1 MSQRAGRGG
10 KSRIVIDVDKAR
22 AEAQARGQGRR
33 RGLGKLSVAALVAAG
48 LALVALVGA
57 YMWWQ
62 NYKRKP
68 AYSLALLVDAARRDD
83 MQAVEPLIDGDRV
96 AQAFVPQVV
105 EKLTGQGTTLPP
117 QARAAVGAAMPQLMP
132 RVRETVREEI
142 ARGVKAAAGEAG
154 DTSFILLALGMPR
167 AAEIKEEGDAAS
179 ATFAREGKQ
188 TELSM
193 QRSGDLWKVVAV
205 RDEDLASGLAQRL
218 AASIPQTPAPTPPAQ
233 NQPRRRRGR

>member
-22 AEAQARGQGRR
+22 AEAQSRGQGRR
-33 RGLGKLSVAALVAAG
+33 GLSKLAVAGLVAAA
-48 LALVALVGA
+48 LALAALVGA
-57 YMWWQ
+57 YAWWQ
-62 NYKRKP
+62 GYKSKP

-83 MQAVEPLIDGDRV
+83 MQGVESLIDGDRV

-105 EKLTGQGTTLPP
+105 AKLTGQGTTLPP
-117 QARAAVGAAMPQLMP
+117 QARGAVEAALPQLLP

-142 ARGVKAAAGEAG
+142 ARGVKAAAGAAG

-167 AAEIKEEGDAAS
+167 AAEIKEEGDAAT

-205 RDEDLASGLAQRL
+205 KDDELAAGIAQRL
-218 AASIPQTPAPTPPAQ
+218 AASIPQTVAPPPAQ